1 MKGVYFWNCVVIFA
15 LLLEYVLIINQS
27 RQITWEAEMNLVRK
41 VVKHLTEMK
50 LTYLF
55 LVYLMSSFVT
65 SIISSDHILFD
76 LSRYIMAKMSICIIS
91 LQENIPYWK
100 WWVLEIEKSIL
111 PKVNDVE
118 PFWQLSQFQ
127 LIECAMLSAIS
138 SRIPKFGLCNI
149 SDWAKWCEW
158 KVKGEGKG
166 MTFIPVLHNQLC
178 SISVL
183 CLLPLSL
190 SWCVLFPYPLPQAA
204 YTLKWR
210 PSPAPSFLPV
220 LL

>member
-1 MKGVYFWNCVVIFA
+1 
-15 LLLEYVLIINQS
+15 
-27 RQITWEAEMNLVRK
+27 MNLVRK

-127 LIECAMLSAIS
+127 LIECAMLSTIS

-158 KVKGEGKG
+158 KVKGEGEG
-166 MTFIPVLHNQLC
+166 NDFYPCVTQPALLHLCPLPSSFVFVLMC
-178 SISVL
+178 S
-183 CLLPLSL
+183 LPLSVAAGSL
-190 SWCVLFPYPLPQAA
+190 HSKMAPHPLLPHSFPFL
-204 YTLKWR
+204 
-210 PSPAPSFLPV
+210 LPV